1 MWKKRLIWR
10 NDSVSAEVRHQMC
23 QWWWDGGK
31 FCVQISLKSF
41 RWSPTILWFTHHLKG
56 PKITTG
62 KSSWVVVNFRYFV
75 SITRSRLQFQASVK
89 CGNLVEEVGG
99 PLLISCQYV
108 PLLCSNDPD
117 LIHQHIHQNIEHLT
131 PEQETPLDLSSVIK
145 LEIKEEAVTR
155 EEKDQDSGYIPSPPL
170 VDLTNTP
177 DEDFSQLVSVLTLS

>member
-1 MWKKRLIWR
+1 MG
-10 NDSVSAEVRHQMC
+10 S
-23 QWWWDGGK
+23 G
-31 FCVQISLKSF
+31 F
-41 RWSPTILWFTHHLKG
+41 
-56 PKITTG
+56 
-62 KSSWVVVNFRYFV
+62 NFRYFV
-75 SITRSRLQFQASVK
+75 SITRSRLEFQASVK
-89 CGNLVEEVGG
+89 SGNLVEEAGG

-117 LIHQHIHQNIEHLT
+117 LIHQHIHQNTEHLT

-145 LEIKEEAVTR
+145 LEIKEEAATK